1 MGPGGGWG
9 QGAGWGPGW
18 TARERVK
25 PERRRPGPGAESEEG
40 RDRVRPGGGALW
52 PCVVIVS
59 IVSSE
64 PACCCPPVRSANP
77 VVGVLI
83 PIRNGSLFDGI
94 FLRFI
99 FGRN

>member
-59 IVSSE
+59 IGLE
-64 PACCCPPVRSANP
+64 RACLLLPARAERESCS
-77 VVGVLI
+77 G
-83 PIRNGSLFDGI
+83 GSDSDKEWLS
-94 FLRFI
+94 FLWNF
-99 FGRN
+99 FAVHFW

>member
-25 PERRRPGPGAESEEG
+25 PERRRPGTGAESEEG

-59 IVSSE
+59 IGLE
-64 PACCCPPVRSANP
+64 RACLLLPARAERESCS
-77 VVGVLI
+77 G
-83 PIRNGSLFDGI
+83 GF
-94 FLRFI
+94 
-99 FGRN
+99 